1 MDEKNSSWRN
11 FLLFWIWGPGGKP
24 QSAPGGRDESRK
36 KSAVFLD
43 WATSKRLQPLH
54 SVATV
59 QLLEQEETGHRGGAP
74 VPDVNPTDLRQTPEQ
89 YNDRTNPRTQRRTRD
104 EAEVALLFPVG
115 HLVLRGHQ
123 VEKVGTR
130 LVISSSHSSGDAH
143 GRS

>member
-11 FLLFWIWGPGGKP
+11 FLLFWIWGSGGKL

-43 WATSKRLQPLH
+43 WATSKRLQPLY

-74 VPDVNPTDLRQTPEQ
+74 VLDVNPTDLRQTPEQ
-89 YNDRTNPRTQRRTRD
+89 YNDKT
-104 EAEVALLFPVG
+104 E
-115 HLVLRGHQ
+115 
-123 VEKVGTR
+123 
-130 LVISSSHSSGDAH
+130 S
-143 GRS
+143 